1 MKILVL
7 NGPNINML
15 GIREPEIY
23 GSRTYDDLKNMME
36 AYAEKKNVTLEFFQS
51 NHEGDLVD
59 AIQHAY
65 FEKVDGIIF
74 NPAAYTHTS
83 IAIADALKGTGI
95 PTVEV
100 HISDLS
106 KREEFRSISY
116 IRDYVVGSVI
126 GKGFDGYNIAIDLIS
141 DHLSKK
147 GMENEGYF

>member
-15 GIREPEIY
+15 GIREPQIY
-23 GSRTYDDLKNMME
+23 GKKTYEDLKNLVLD
-36 AYAEKKNVTLEFFQS
+36 YAEKKNIEVTFFQS

-59 AIQHAY
+59 TIQRAY
-65 FEKVDGIIF
+65 FEKIDAIIF

-95 PTVEV
+95 PAVEV

-106 KREEFRSISY
+106 KREDFRKISF
-116 IRDYVVGSVI
+116 IRNYVISTVA
-126 GKGFDGYNIAIDLIS
+126 GKGLDGYNIAIDLILQ
-141 DHLSKK
+141 HFGK
-147 GMENEGYF
+147 